1 MAKQSR
7 NSGKSSSGRR
17 GGSGGIGKLILG
29 MFLGAAFTILTIAAW
44 MRFGKPPVAVSD
56 AASLW
61 EPLVASVPTNA
72 RAKSEAKTPPFPA
85 SEDVFEAAAK
95 TYSRNCV
102 SCHGAPGQSSAT
114 GRAMSPRAPQFF
126 SPADKTALAGQQP
139 GEIYWKT
146 AYGIRRT
153 GMPAF
158 GKTLTDSQLWQI
170 SLLLQASSSDLPDPV
185 RNLLTEGLPAPQP
198 TEVHP

>member
-7 NSGKSSSGRR
+7 NSGRSSRR
-17 GGSGGIGKLILG
+17 GGNGGTGKLILG
-29 MFLGAAFTILTIAAW
+29 MLLGAILTLATIAAW

-61 EPLVASVPTNA
+61 EPLVASVPANA

-85 SEDVFEAAAK
+85 SEDTFEAAARL
-95 TYSRNCV
+95 YRQQCV

-126 SPADKTALAGQQP
+126 SPQDKSVLAGQKP

-158 GKTLTDSQLWQI
+158 GKTFTDTQLWQI
-170 SLLLQASSSDLPDPV
+170 SLLLQASNGELPDPV
-185 RNLLTEGLPAPQP
+185 RNLLTEGLPPLQP
-198 TEVHP
+198 TEIKP

>member
-7 NSGKSSSGRR
+7 NSGRSSRRSG
-17 GGSGGIGKLILG
+17 GNGIGKFILG
-29 MFLGAAFTILTIAAW
+29 MLLGAALTLLTIAAW

-61 EPLVASVPTNA
+61 EPLVASVPANA
-72 RAKSEAKTPPFPA
+72 RAKAEAKTPPFPA
-85 SEDVFEAAAK
+85 SEDTFEAAAK
-95 TYSRNCV
+95 LYRQQCA

-126 SPADKTALAGQQP
+126 SPQDKSVLASQKP

-158 GKTLTDSQLWQI
+158 GKTFTDTQLWQI
-170 SLLLQASSSDLPDPV
+170 SLLLQASNSELPDPV
-185 RNLLTEGLPAPQP
+185 RNLLTEGLPPLQP
-198 TEVHP
+198 TEIKP